1 MRSSPLGPCGE
12 RDPAGWLGAGPS
24 PTVRSAATSEPRAT
38 SQPRS
43 RSTCS
48 SWIGPPASPAK
59 ATSPLEPVAAKY
71 GSAAAPPASRR
82 LPAEMAVA
90 SARSSRPP
98 PSPPEPIMRACTST
112 LGVFHTKRP
121 GWHQTACPASSCTT
135 RSCPELTSLCAIM
148 APSRPGPAGT
158 ARSSLPSRAWPRF
171 DATAAAGLRQRCR
184 AVATLSREFMHAPNE
199 DFPNASSG
207 SAIPLPVHGPE
218 SRTAG
223 GRLASW
229 VFDLPV
235 VELRAGYRAAV
246 YFDRARRILSAERD
260 DTEVTIQVFQR
271 NDGVVACGIDEA
283 LAVLALGAGESVDQ
297 GAADR
302 AFADYLNAR
311 NQARRSRQAGGPDYL
326 KAVRAQVEAEVAF
339 DRLWRPASGEV
350 RVRALRDGERT
361 QAWDPVVEITAP
373 YRLIAHLESVYL
385 GVLARRS
392 LVADNVRQVVAAAG
406 GKPVLFFADRFDHWA
421 TQGGDGYAAF
431 VGGAQG
437 VATDAQAAWWGERGL
452 GTTPHALI
460 ATFDGDTVA
469 AMRAFARHIP
479 DVPLVALV
487 DFDND
492 CVGTS
497 LACARAFGERL
508 WGVRL
513 DTASTLVDRSLWD
526 QLGDFDPTGVNPQ
539 LVRNVRGALDA
550 EGFGHV
556 RVICSGGFT
565 AARITAFERAGVPV
579 DSYAVGSALL
589 KGASDYTADV
599 VLREGRPCA
608 KVGRHHRPS
617 ERLQPVDLG
626 ADGA

>member
-1 MRSSPLGPCGE
+1 
-12 RDPAGWLGAGPS
+12 
-24 PTVRSAATSEPRAT
+24 
-38 SQPRS
+38 
-43 RSTCS
+43 
-48 SWIGPPASPAK
+48 
-59 ATSPLEPVAAKY
+59 
-71 GSAAAPPASRR
+71 
-82 LPAEMAVA
+82 MAVA

-184 AVATLSREFMHAPNE
+184 AVATLSRELMHAPNE

-297 GAADR
+297 GA
-302 AFADYLNAR
+302 
-311 NQARRSRQAGGPDYL
+311 
-326 KAVRAQVEAEVAF
+326 F

-392 LVADNVRQVVAAAG
+392 LVATNVAQVVSAAG

-452 GTTPHALI
+452 GTIPHALI
-460 ATFDGDTVA
+460 AVFNGDTVA
-469 AMRAFARHIP
+469 ATGAFERQMP
-479 DVPLVALV
+479 NVPLIALV

-492 CVGTS
+492 SVATS
-497 LACARAFGERL
+497 LACARAFGDRL

-513 DTASTLVDRSLWD
+513 DTSSMMVDRALWSEM
-526 QLGDFDPTGVNPQ
+526 GDFVPTGVNPR
-539 LVRNVRGALDA
+539 LVWKVRQALDA
-550 EGFGHV
+550 EGFAHI
-556 RVICSGGFT
+556 RVIVSGGFT
-565 AARITAFERAGVPV
+565 AGRIAAFEAGGVPV
-579 DSYAVGSALL
+579 DSYAVGSSLL
-589 KGASDYTADV
+589 KGECDYTADV
-599 VLREGRPCA
+599 VLRQGRPCA
-608 KVGRHHRPS
+608 KAGRRYRPS
-617 ERLQPVDLG
+617 DRLEEVDLAMHDG
-626 ADGA
+626 RRRADDGNAGTADQTGSAGTGGLG

>member
-1 MRSSPLGPCGE
+1 
-12 RDPAGWLGAGPS
+12 
-24 PTVRSAATSEPRAT
+24 
-38 SQPRS
+38 
-43 RSTCS
+43 
-48 SWIGPPASPAK
+48 
-59 ATSPLEPVAAKY
+59 
-71 GSAAAPPASRR
+71 
-82 LPAEMAVA
+82 MAVA

-184 AVATLSREFMHAPNE
+184 AVATLSRELMHAPNE

-392 LVADNVRQVVAAAG
+392 LVATNVAQVVSAAG
-406 GKPVLFFADRFDHWA
+406 GKPR
-421 TQGGDGYAAF
+421 
-431 VGGAQG
+431 
-437 VATDAQAAWWGERGL
+437 
-452 GTTPHALI
+452 
-460 ATFDGDTVA
+460 
-469 AMRAFARHIP
+469 
-479 DVPLVALV
+479 LV
-487 DFDND
+487 
-492 CVGTS
+492 
-497 LACARAFGERL
+497 
-508 WGVRL
+508 WKVR
-513 DTASTLVDRSLWD
+513 
-526 QLGDFDPTGVNPQ
+526 Q
-539 LVRNVRGALDA
+539 ALDA
-550 EGFGHV
+550 EGFAHI
-556 RVICSGGFT
+556 RVIVSGGFT
-565 AARITAFERAGVPV
+565 AGRIAAFEAGGVPV
-579 DSYAVGSALL
+579 DSYAVGSSLL
-589 KGASDYTADV
+589 KGECDYTADV
-599 VLREGRPCA
+599 VLRQGRPCA
-608 KVGRHHRPS
+608 KAGRRYRPS
-617 ERLQPVDLG
+617 DRLEEVDLAMHDG
-626 ADGA
+626 RRRADDGNAGTADQAGSAGTGGLG